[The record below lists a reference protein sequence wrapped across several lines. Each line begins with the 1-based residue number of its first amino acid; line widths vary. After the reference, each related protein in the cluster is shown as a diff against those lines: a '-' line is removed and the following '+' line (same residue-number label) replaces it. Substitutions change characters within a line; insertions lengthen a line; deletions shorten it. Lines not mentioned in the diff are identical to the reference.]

1 MSVSEV
7 LIRRYRSITQP
18 LQMRCS
24 PQVNIFIGQNNSGK
38 TNILDSIHLLLD
50 PQAQP
55 ELAFPETDVEI
66 KLKDGRLL
74 AYGSSVGKKTSSLL
88 KTIRIS
94 ADEPIDYDFIDKAYG
109 RLYRQYPDRFMALQ
123 TVLSETFPSFESSE
137 DIVTVGRD
145 GVRVRQGE
153 ETLVL
158 DRMGHGFQKIFYIL
172 LAVFHPDYDVVLL
185 DEPESHL
192 HPALIKKLAVIF
204 ASKSTNQIF
213 LTTHSPL
220 FVRPQWLNSLYRVDR
235 TPERGTEV
243 FYLNQSRVRLEPRR
257 LLQELNADNLEMF
270 FADKVLLVEGV
281 SDRILMRGLIDRF
294 YSVNKEI
301 KVVETNGKGSM
312 DVFSDVLEA
321 FHIPYSILVDADAW
335 GFWAGSFAARRGW
348 SISRNR
354 AVAARELF
362 QHGVMILPSGTI
374 ERYYPQKYQREKKKP
389 LNAMRA
395 ASQISRAEYQ
405 SAFMEPLRR
414 LILSL

>member
-1 MSVSEV
+1 
-7 LIRRYRSITQP
+7 
-18 LQMRCS
+18 
-24 PQVNIFIGQNNSGK
+24 
-38 TNILDSIHLLLD
+38 
-50 PQAQP
+50 
-55 ELAFPETDVEI
+55 
-66 KLKDGRLL
+66 
-74 AYGSSVGKKTSSLL
+74 
-88 KTIRIS
+88 
-94 ADEPIDYDFIDKAYG
+94 
-109 RLYRQYPDRFMALQ
+109 
-123 TVLSETFPSFESSE
+123 
-137 DIVTVGRD
+137 
-145 GVRVRQGE
+145 
-153 ETLVL
+153 
-158 DRMGHGFQKIFYIL
+158 
-172 LAVFHPDYDVVLL
+172 
-185 DEPESHL
+185 
-192 HPALIKKLAVIF
+192 
-204 ASKSTNQIF
+204 
-213 LTTHSPL
+213 
-220 FVRPQWLNSLYRVDR
+220 
-235 TPERGTEV
+235 
-243 FYLNQSRVRLEPRR
+243 
-257 LLQELNADNLEMF
+257 MF